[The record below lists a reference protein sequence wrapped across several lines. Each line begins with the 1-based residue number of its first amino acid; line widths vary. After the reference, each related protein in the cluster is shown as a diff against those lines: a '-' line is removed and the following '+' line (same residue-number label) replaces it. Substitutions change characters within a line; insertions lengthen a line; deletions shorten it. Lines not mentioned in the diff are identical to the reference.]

1 IDNNV
6 FIDPLIP
13 PTEGYH
19 RDSFFQIH
27 IRKYTSVGTPLEG
40 TLLAVGGRYDYL
52 IHQMWRSKY
61 KSNPPGAV
69 GTSLALE
76 TIIHHSSVDIWC
88 FTARGCIIGGSGRN
102 DSSKSVLVCSR
113 GGGGLLEKRMELV
126 SELWEDDIKAEFV
139 PFVDPSPKEQYD
151 YAKEHGIKCLI
162 EMSEGSVKIRH
173 LELKREKEVPRESL
187 VKVLSEALASQFRNL
202 SIWN

>member
-1 IDNNV
+1 M
-6 FIDPLIP
+6 P

-19 RDSFFQIH
+19 KDSFFQIYL
-27 IRKYTSVGTPLEG
+27 RKDNSVGSLTEG

-52 IHQMWRSKY
+52 LHNMWQSEY

-76 TIIHHSSVDIWC
+76 TIIQHSSIDIYKP
-88 FTARGCIIGGSGRN
+88 FRN
-102 DSSKSVLVCSR
+102 DSSRSVLVCSR

-139 PFVDPSPKEQYD
+139 PSLDPSLTEQYE
-151 YAKEHGIKCLI
+151 YANEHDIKCLI
-162 EMSEGSVKIRH
+162 IISDTGVSQKGSVKIRH
-173 LELKREKEVPRESL
+173 LELKREKEVSRESL
-187 VKVLSEALASQFRNL
+187 TKFLSEAMASQFRNP